1 MSNMYGPRRIVF
13 HNKGWKKGII
23 AICGTHKD
31 SIGGSWHPMGRY
43 TVDCSGRIELSMVDS
58 PFKGPNAQLASIGC
72 ANTRLE
78 AKRMILK
85 ACQDNPEHL
94 MDQDEYVDDKG
105 KIQTRE

>member
-1 MSNMYGPRRIVF
+1 MSDMYGPRRIMF
-13 HNKGWKKGII
+13 HKKGWTKGVI
-23 AICGTHKD
+23 AICG
-31 SIGGSWHPMGRY
+31 GGSWHPMGRY

-58 PFKGPNAQLASIGC
+58 PFKGPNQQLSSIGC
-72 ANTRLE
+72 ANTKLE

-105 KIQTRE
+105 KIQKRED